1 MGWHLA
7 GLGLD
12 HGESRYVPEVSPA
25 QAKAARARAETV
37 RARFDVPR
45 IDRATL
51 QAWQADSGRTTYL
64 FDVRSPEEFLAGHL
78 PGSISAPGGQ
88 LVQVTDRYVG
98 ILRARLVLVDDDGV
112 RATMTASWLK
122 QMALHEVAVLEGG
135 LRAGS
140 GTDLETGP
148 GPERALGFSALHYR
162 EIAPAALRDALA
174 AGRTQLVDLT
184 RSVAFRAGHIA
195 GARHAVRTRLAALI
209 PNLPAHDLL
218 VLTSDDG
225 LLARYAVAE
234 AMPLTDAEVVV
245 LAGGNEAWQWAGLP
259 LVAGEDGLETEPVDA
274 HLRAYDC
281 TTNVEE
287 AMQAYL
293 DWEVDLINRLD
304 EDGTLPF
311 RKDSIPGGHAGTG
324 P

>member
-1 MGWHLA
+1 
-7 GLGLD
+7 
-12 HGESRYVPEVSPA
+12 
-25 QAKAARARAETV
+25 
-37 RARFDVPR
+37 

-51 QAWQADSGRTTYL
+51 KTWQTEPNRTTFL

-88 LVQVTDRYVG
+88 LVQATDRYVG
-98 ILRARLVLVDDDGV
+98 TLRARLVLVDDDGV
-112 RATMTASWLK
+112 RAAMTASWLK

-135 LRAGS
+135 VQAGS
-140 GTDLETGP
+140 GAGLEIGP
-148 GPERALGFSALHYR
+148 GPERALGLEALRYR
-162 EIAPAALRDALA
+162 EIAPEALRDALA
-174 AGRTQLVDLT
+174 AGRTQLLDLT

-195 GARHAVRTRLAALI
+195 GARHGVRTRLAAPIASLA
-209 PNLPAHDLL
+209 AHDLL
-218 VLTSDDG
+218 VLTSEDG
-225 LLARYAVAE
+225 MLARYAVAE
-234 AMPLTDAEVVV
+234 AGASTTAEVVV
-245 LAGGNEAWQWAGLP
+245 LAGGNAAWREAGLP
-259 LVAGEDGLETEPVDA
+259 LVAGEDGLEADPVDA

-311 RKDSIPGGHAGTG
+311 RAGGILGGHAGTG
-324 P
+324 A